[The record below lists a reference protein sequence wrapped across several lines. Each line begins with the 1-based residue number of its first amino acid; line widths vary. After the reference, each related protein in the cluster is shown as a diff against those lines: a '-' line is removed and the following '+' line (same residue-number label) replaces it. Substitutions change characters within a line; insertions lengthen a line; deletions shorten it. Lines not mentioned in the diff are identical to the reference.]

1 MASLKD
7 IRKRINSVKRTQKT
21 TSAMKMVSAAKLR
34 RSENAIREATPYA
47 NKLKSVVSSLSTRF
61 GGKDQDTGFGLL
73 FQNSGGKRTGVI
85 LITSDRGLCGGFN
98 SNLSKALALQLADE
112 EVECAEFVILGRKG
126 NEFFKRSAHNILAN
140 HTGTSPGEQLV
151 LVRDI
156 VSEFTRRF
164 EAGELDQVILAYNHY
179 VSVIAQVPVI
189 EQLLPIT
196 TPPETEIADERDIIF
211 EPSPQDIL
219 ETLLKKYVQNQVYV
233 SWLDTIAGEHAARMT
248 SMDAATKNAGEMIE
262 KLQLH
267 YNRSRQ
273 AAITRELIEIISG
286 AESL

>member
-7 IRKRINSVKRTQKT
+7 IRKRIDSVKRTQKT

-47 NKLKSVVSSLSTRF
+47 NKLKSVVSSLSKRF

-98 SNLSKALALQLADE
+98 SNLSKALARQLADE

-156 VSEFTRRF
+156 VSEFTSRF

-196 TPPETEIADERDIIF
+196 QPETEIADERDIIF

-233 SWLDTIAGEHAARMT
+233 SWLDTIAGEHAARMI

>member
-7 IRKRINSVKRTQKT
+7 IRKRIDSVKRTQKT

-61 GGKDQDTGFGLL
+61 DGKDQDTGFGLL

-98 SNLSKALALQLADE
+98 SNLSKALARQLVDE

-164 EAGELDQVILAYNHY
+164 EAGELDQVILAFNHY

-189 EQLLPIT
+189 EQLLPIRA
-196 TPPETEIADERDIIF
+196 PEAEITDERDIIF

>member
-7 IRKRINSVKRTQKT
+7 IRKRIDSVKRTQKT

-61 GGKDQDTGFGLL
+61 DGKEQDTSFGLL
-73 FQNSGGKRTGVI
+73 FRNTGGKRTGVI

-98 SNLSKALALQLADE
+98 SNLSKALARQLGDE
-112 EVECAEFVILGRKG
+112 EVECADFVILGRKG
-126 NEFFKRSAHNILAN
+126 NDFFKRTSHNILAN
-140 HTGTSPGEQLV
+140 HTGTPPEKQLV

-156 VSEFTRRF
+156 VSEFTSRF

-189 EQLLPIT
+189 EQLLPIRA
-196 TPPETEIADERDIIF
+196 PEAEITDERDIIF

-273 AAITRELIEIISG
+273 AAITREVIEIISG

>member
-7 IRKRINSVKRTQKT
+7 IRKRIDSVKRTQKT

-34 RSENAIREATPYA
+34 RSESAIREAKPYA

-61 GGKDQDTGFGLL
+61 DGKDQDTGVGLL
-73 FQNSGGKRTGVI
+73 FKNSGGKRTGVI

-98 SNLSKALALQLADE
+98 SNLSKALARQLADE
-112 EVECAEFVILGRKG
+112 EVECADFVILGRKG

-156 VSEFTRRF
+156 VSEFTSRF

-189 EQLLPIT
+189 EQLLPIRA
-196 TPPETEIADERDIIF
+196 PEAEITDERDIIF

>member
-7 IRKRINSVKRTQKT
+7 IRKRIDSVKRTQKT

-61 GGKDQDTGFGLL
+61 DGKDQDTGFGLL

-98 SNLSKALALQLADE
+98 SNLSKALARQLADE

-156 VSEFTRRF
+156 VSEFTSRF

-189 EQLLPIT
+189 EQLLPIR
-196 TPPETEIADERDIIF
+196 PPEAEITDERDIIF

>member
-7 IRKRINSVKRTQKT
+7 IRKRIDSVKRTQKT

-61 GGKDQDTGFGLL
+61 DGKDQDTGFGLL
-73 FQNSGGKRTGVI
+73 FRDKGGKRTGVI

-98 SNLSKALALQLADE
+98 SNLSKALARQLADE

-156 VSEFTRRF
+156 VSEFTSRF

-196 TPPETEIADERDIIF
+196 QPETEIADERDIIF

-233 SWLDTIAGEHAARMT
+233 SWLDTIAGEHAARMI

>member
-7 IRKRINSVKRTQKT
+7 IRKRIDSVKRTQKT
-21 TSAMKMVSAAKLR
+21 TSDMKMVSAAKLR

-61 GGKDQDTGFGLL
+61 DGKDQDTGFGLL

-98 SNLSKALALQLADE
+98 SNLSKALARQLADE

-156 VSEFTRRF
+156 VSEFTSRF

-189 EQLLPIT
+189 EQLLPIRA
-196 TPPETEIADERDIIF
+196 PEAEITDERDIIF

>member
-1 MASLKD
+1 M
-7 IRKRINSVKRTQKT
+7 
-21 TSAMKMVSAAKLR
+21 
-34 RSENAIREATPYA
+34 
-47 NKLKSVVSSLSTRF
+47 
-61 GGKDQDTGFGLL
+61 
-73 FQNSGGKRTGVI
+73 
-85 LITSDRGLCGGFN
+85 
-98 SNLSKALALQLADE
+98 
-112 EVECAEFVILGRKG
+112 
-126 NEFFKRSAHNILAN
+126 
-140 HTGTSPGEQLV
+140 
-151 LVRDI
+151 
-156 VSEFTRRF
+156 
-164 EAGELDQVILAYNHY
+164 
-179 VSVIAQVPVI
+179 IAQVPVI

-196 TPPETEIADERDIIF
+196 PPEAEITDERDIIF

-273 AAITRELIEIISG
+273 ASITRELIEIISG

>member
-7 IRKRINSVKRTQKT
+7 IRKRIDSVKRTQKT

-34 RSENAIREATPYA
+34 RSENAVREATPYA

-61 GGKDQDTGFGLL
+61 DGKDQDTGFGLL

-98 SNLSKALALQLADE
+98 SNLSKALARQLADE

-156 VSEFTRRF
+156 VSEFTSRF

-189 EQLLPIT
+189 EQLLPIRA
-196 TPPETEIADERDIIF
+196 PEAEITDERDIIF

>member
-7 IRKRINSVKRTQKT
+7 IRKRIDSVKRTQKT

-61 GGKDQDTGFGLL
+61 DGKDQDTGFGLL

-98 SNLSKALALQLADE
+98 SNLSKALARQLADE

-156 VSEFTRRF
+156 VSEFTSRF
-164 EAGELDQVILAYNHY
+164 EAGDLDQVILAYNHY

-196 TPPETEIADERDIIF
+196 QPETEIADERDIIF

-233 SWLDTIAGEHAARMT
+233 SWLDTIAGEHAARMI

>member
-7 IRKRINSVKRTQKT
+7 IRKRIDSVKRTQKT

-98 SNLSKALALQLADE
+98 SNLSKALARQLADE

-126 NEFFKRSAHNILAN
+126 NEFFKRTAHNILAN

-156 VSEFTRRF
+156 VSEFTSRF

-189 EQLLPIT
+189 EQLLPIA
-196 TPPETEIADERDIIF
+196 PPETEIADERDIIF

>member
-7 IRKRINSVKRTQKT
+7 IRKRIDSVKRTQKT

-61 GGKDQDTGFGLL
+61 DGKDQDTGFGLL

-98 SNLSKALALQLADE
+98 SNLSKALARQLADE

-196 TPPETEIADERDIIF
+196 QPETEIADERDIIF

>member
-7 IRKRINSVKRTQKT
+7 IRKRIDSVKRTQKT

-61 GGKDQDTGFGLL
+61 DGKDQDTGFALL
-73 FQNSGGKRTGVI
+73 FQNRGGKRTGVI

-98 SNLSKALALQLADE
+98 SNLSKALARQLADE

-156 VSEFTRRF
+156 VSEFTSRF
-164 EAGELDQVILAYNHY
+164 EAGDLDQVILAYNHY

-196 TPPETEIADERDIIF
+196 QPETEIADERDIIF

-233 SWLDTIAGEHAARMT
+233 SWLDTIAGEHAARMI

>member
-7 IRKRINSVKRTQKT
+7 IRKRIDSVKRTQKT

-61 GGKDQDTGFGLL
+61 DGKDQDTGFGLL

-98 SNLSKALALQLADE
+98 SNLSKALARQLADE

-156 VSEFTRRF
+156 VSKFISRF

-196 TPPETEIADERDIIF
+196 PPETEKAEERDIIY
-211 EPSPQDIL
+211 EPSPQDIQ
-219 ETLLKKYVQNQVYV
+219 ETLLNKYVQNQVYV

>member
-7 IRKRINSVKRTQKT
+7 IRKRIDSVKRTQKT

-34 RSENAIREATPYA
+34 RSENSIREAKPYA

-61 GGKDQDTGFGLL
+61 DGKDQDTGFGLL
-73 FQNSGGKRTGVI
+73 FKNSGGKRTGVI

-98 SNLSKALALQLADE
+98 SNLSKALARQLADE

-140 HTGTSPGEQLV
+140 HTGTPPGEQLV

-156 VSEFTRRF
+156 VSKLTSRF

-189 EQLLPIT
+189 EQLLPIRA
-196 TPPETEIADERDIIF
+196 PEAEITDERDIIF

>member
-7 IRKRINSVKRTQKT
+7 IRKRIDSVKRTQKT

-61 GGKDQDTGFGLL
+61 DGKDQDTGFGLL

-98 SNLSKALALQLADE
+98 SNLSKALARQLADE

-189 EQLLPIT
+189 EQLLPIRA
-196 TPPETEIADERDIIF
+196 PEAEITDERDIIF

>member
-7 IRKRINSVKRTQKT
+7 IRKRIDSVKRTQKT

-34 RSENAIREATPYA
+34 RSENAVREATPYA

-61 GGKDQDTGFGLL
+61 DGKDQDTGFGLL

-98 SNLSKALALQLADE
+98 SNLSKALARQLADE

-156 VSEFTRRF
+156 VSEFTSRF

-189 EQLLPIT
+189 EQLLPIRA
-196 TPPETEIADERDIIF
+196 PEAEITDERDIIF

-286 AESL
+286 AESI

>member
-7 IRKRINSVKRTQKT
+7 IRKRIDSVKRTQKT

-34 RSENAIREATPYA
+34 RSENAVREATPYA

-61 GGKDQDTGFGLL
+61 DGKEQDTNFGLL
-73 FQNSGGKRTGVI
+73 FRNTGGKRTGVI

-98 SNLSKALALQLADE
+98 SNLSKALARQLGDE
-112 EVECAEFVILGRKG
+112 EVECADFVILGRKG
-126 NEFFKRSAHNILAN
+126 NDFFKRTSHNILAN
-140 HTGTSPGEQLV
+140 HTGTSPEKQLV

-156 VSEFTRRF
+156 VSEFTSRF

-189 EQLLPIT
+189 EQLLPIRA
-196 TPPETEIADERDIIF
+196 PEAEITDERDIIF